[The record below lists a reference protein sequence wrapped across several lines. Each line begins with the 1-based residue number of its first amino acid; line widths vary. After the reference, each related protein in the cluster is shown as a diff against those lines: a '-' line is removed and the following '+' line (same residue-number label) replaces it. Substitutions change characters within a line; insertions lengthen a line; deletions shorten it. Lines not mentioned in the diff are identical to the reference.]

1 MNSSGDII
9 VTQTIRNAGNV
20 GIYVRGSAE
29 YGGAAILAVFV
40 NVADPPPLAAA
51 FDDSRPIVLT
61 GQAGLIAQVVSVS
74 GGRGSYSYGLIDGVG
89 DNAGFTIGATD
100 GRLSLTDAQDTPTIL
115 TAVATADDGHPN
127 TPAVALSLTLRV
139 VNALAFTPDRADIR
153 LTTYQSVP
161 FALHTATVENPS
173 GGEVSYSL
181 LSVSPPD
188 FADNISFTPSDRIV
202 NLTAVQTAPVSA
214 SIYIRASTTTE
225 LATLVL
231 QLAAVNPPPL
241 AAAFDD
247 SRPIVLTG
255 YSGLVATVNSGGG
268 LGNYSYGLIDGAG
281 DNAGFAIGVT
291 DGRLSLTEAEDTP
304 TTLTAA
310 ATVND
315 EHPNTP
321 AVTLSLTLR
330 VVDVLAFSPDRA
342 DIRITT
348 YQSVPYAL
356 HTATVQNPSG
366 GEVSYSLLS
375 TFPANFTDNINF
387 TPSDRIVI
395 LTADL
400 TTPVSASIYIRATT
414 ATERA
419 TLVLQ
424 LAAVDPPPLAA
435 TWDNAGPTI
444 FPDYS
449 GLIAQVVDVR
459 GGLGNYSYGLIDGVG
474 DNASFTIGAADGRL
488 SLTEAQDTPTT
499 LTAAATVND
508 EHPNTPA
515 LTLTLT
521 LAVPA
526 RPVLADASGA
536 APLSYTGGVASVANA
551 PSGKWTLV
559 FGDDNFTLGAD
570 GILRLTTAI
579 GVSSVLTVSIAVD
592 APPLITLGYTLTIAL
607 CSFFDG
613 CQPLVNY
620 SGAGLDF
627 DSAVWDTITEPLALS
642 LVAAGADVN
651 ERLGN
656 NTPLLML
663 ARLGRPAAAAVLLAN
678 GAEVNV
684 TGSFVVESVPSS
696 AGVLHYM
703 IDNATLRH
711 VPLINL
717 FIANGVD
724 VNHRLREDG
733 VLTDTP
739 LDGYNRFTAPSEL
752 PAIIRAAGGKCSLV
766 CVTVN
771 GDIDIRLAGVSF
783 EPPTVTATAST
794 AGTMSA
800 GDLYTARAYSGLG
813 TRFVYD
819 VVSVIPAD
827 ISSSFSL
834 ISVDINSARLSL
846 NSELAA
852 QDLSVFIEATDRPS
866 GDKATLRY
874 VRLTP
879 PPPALV
885 GASLLVSPSYTG
897 PVASITNASS
907 GNWTL
912 VAGDNNFTLGA
923 DGVLS
928 LTTTIGVA
936 STLTAAIVAD
946 ELSRLTT
953 LNYTLNVGVCS
964 FYQNGCRPFVNYAGG
979 TGFPWQRNAQLARDL
994 IAAGADVEEIFNDP
1008 SNNGARTPL
1017 LYIAQNGSPEVINIF
1032 LDNGADINAVGY
1044 FQHQQFFSDFT
1055 NLGVLFYLSDSSNN
1069 SHPQR
1074 LSTFVARGVNIN
1086 LLAKEVSYRGSR
1098 TTFSTPLDRYN
1109 DRNTY
1114 LADFMR
1120 AYGAKCF
1127 SKCNFGNGDIRLASV
1142 SFRPARVGAAAPIY
1156 RVAAGN
1162 LHTVRAATGLGSR
1175 FDYRVVSVIPAD
1187 LSSSFSLISVDITI
1201 ARLSLNSALE
1211 LESGRTVSV
1220 IIEATDNNPLGDD
1233 TAILQYVHIIPPTPA
1248 LVNAS
1253 VFVLTGYTG
1262 AVASVAYAPGGEWS
1276 LLFGDDNFVLGTNGV
1291 LSLTAA
1297 QNGAA
1302 TITASVRVSH
1312 ERISPVTLG
1321 YTLLAV
1327 DELRFTPDKLAAT
1340 ITTSADNRAFLTAS
1354 AVGPLS
1360 AVRYALISV
1369 VPANLEDR
1377 FTAFADGGVVSVLQP
1392 LTTPITLSLYI
1403 RASENIGGADR
1414 SATLLLTVAAVEA
1427 PVIFVD
1433 VPPAVSGAVLTSYTG
1448 AVASVTNA
1456 PFGKWTVIFGDDNFI
1471 LGADGVLSLTTVIT
1485 ATTTLTAGIVVDESP
1500 LPLVTVGY
1508 TLSIRGC
1515 SFYKSGCL
1523 PFVNFD
1529 GSLWREWYGAGG
1541 GAALAQSLIAA
1552 GADPNEIG
1560 DVGIRDIPPLYYV
1573 INLGVPAAASVLLD
1587 NGADVN
1593 LLYKEFTLPANLF
1606 NHGFLHGLGGYNTNT
1621 SHAPTMLSLFVMH
1634 GADVNHKAMAVSRTD
1649 GSTVLYTPLDG
1660 YNGYISSDGGYDHG
1674 ALIPIIK
1681 SFGGK
1686 CLIECRSGDVRLATV
1701 SFAPAAVAVTVLR
1714 LAAGDDLYTVQAY
1727 SGLGTLFDYQAVS
1740 TFPAGLESNFSVVSV
1755 DVNSARL
1762 SLNSALSFGQDV
1774 SIFVR
1779 ATDLP
1784 SGDKAT
1790 LRYAI
1795 RLPKPFLVN
1804 TSVFVLT
1811 GYTGAVASVTNAL
1824 SFGFTVAFG
1833 DDNFTVGTNG
1843 VLRLTA
1849 AQNGAATITASVRV
1863 SDGNSLI
1870 TLSYTLLAAE
1880 EFRFAPDKLAATI
1893 TTYGDNRAL
1902 LTALAVGPL
1911 SAVRYARISVVPAD
1925 LEDRFTVFADGG
1937 VVSVLQSLTTATTL
1951 SLYIRASENISGADR
1966 SATLLLTV
1974 AAVDPPVFAAVLD
1987 DASPAVLT
1995 GHSGLVAQ
2003 INSDGGRGGYAYG
2016 LQDGVGD
2023 NEHFAIGSTNGRLSL
2038 TDGRS
2043 APTTLTAVATVDDEH
2058 PNTPA
2063 VTLSLILRIVKALDF
2078 APNRADIRITT
2089 YQSVPYALHTAT
2101 AENPSGAA
2109 ISYSLLS
2116 ASPPDFADNIS
2127 VRPANGV
2134 VSLLS
2139 TPTAPLIASL
2149 YIRATTA
2156 TERATLV
2163 LQLTVAFPP
2172 VLVNASGA
2180 VLVAYTGA
2188 VASITNVSPT
2198 SGFTVVFGDEHFTV
2212 GRDGVLSLTATI
2224 NPRSLLTV
2232 SIVVDVPL
2240 PSLVTLG
2247 HTLTVAPCSFYTAGC
2262 QPFVNYNGGTRR
2274 THHNGRIV
2282 SEVWPWVENLALA
2295 QSLVEAGADVNE
2307 FFSVLNIQG
2316 FGHIVFTPLLA
2327 VAEDGTPAVAS
2338 LLLDAGA
2345 DVRATGLFNQSTHT
2359 GVLYLIA
2366 QSSQPVS
2373 HELQLMSLFIAHG
2386 ADVNLVT
2393 RDLRRFI
2400 PWRTP
2405 FDRYKYRNRN
2415 NLAVI
2420 IKEKFG
2426 GKCNSDCG
2434 SGIRGIRL
2442 ASVSFAPAEVMV
2454 TVRDTAPGD
2463 IYTVQAASG
2472 LGTLFDYRVVSTSPA
2487 GLSSNFSLISVDV
2500 NSARLSLNSELGF
2513 GRTVSVFVEATDR
2526 PSGDKATLRYVQI
2539 IPPLPTLV
2547 NASVFVLTD
2556 YTGAVASVTNALS
2569 LGFTVVSGDDNFSVG
2584 TNGVLSLTAAQNG
2597 ATTITAGVR
2606 VSHEGTPL
2614 ITLGYTLLVAEE
2626 LRFTPDKLAATITTY
2641 DTGVIHTAEA
2651 LGGIIGHDIS
2661 YLLLSTNPRAFFRN
2675 FDIPV
2680 FTDGRVIL
2688 EQALTTAMT
2697 LSLYILVLEQPIG
2710 EMDPRRATLLLTVAA
2725 VAAAKPSFVN
2735 ASIIVSLSYTGA
2747 VASVTNAPGG
2757 GFTVVFG
2764 DDNFSVGADG
2774 ALSLTA
2780 EIAATSTLT
2789 ASVAVNDGLSQITL
2803 GYTLNVGSCSFYTPG
2818 CQPFVDYDGSGRRF
2832 FDTVGWD
2839 SLSVPLARSIIAAG
2853 ADVNEVLSIPGGGF
2867 NHIVDTPLFGVA
2879 RYGTPAVAS
2888 LLLAVGASVN
2898 AIGQYNPGLGVVS
2911 SIGVLDYLISTPGAR
2926 VAQMAQ
2932 LFIDYGVNV
2941 NLVRDEGGI
2950 PQRRSTPIDRIQPEF
2965 PVAASIIMA
2974 AGGKCLNT
2982 VIGCRSF
2989 HITLASVSFSPAE
3002 VTVTVGATVT
3012 GDLYTVQAATGL
3024 GTRFDY
3030 RVVSTS
3036 PAGLESNFSVISVD
3050 VNSAILRLDSTLS
3063 SNVSVYIEA
3072 TDNNSSRD
3080 RATLRMR
3087 VVLP

>member
-3012 GDLYTVQAATGL
+3012 GDLYTVQAATVWNP
-3024 GTRFDY
+3024 FDY

-3063 SNVSVYIEA
+3063 QMSVFI
-3072 TDNNSSRD
+3072 
-3080 RATLRMR
+3080 
-3087 VVLP
+3087 

>member
-1 MNSSGDII
+1 M
-9 VTQTIRNAGNV
+9 
-20 GIYVRGSAE
+20 
-29 YGGAAILAVFV
+29 
-40 NVADPPPLAAA
+40 
-51 FDDSRPIVLT
+51 
-61 GQAGLIAQVVSVS
+61 
-74 GGRGSYSYGLIDGVG
+74 
-89 DNAGFTIGATD
+89 
-100 GRLSLTDAQDTPTIL
+100 
-115 TAVATADDGHPN
+115 
-127 TPAVALSLTLRV
+127 
-139 VNALAFTPDRADIR
+139 
-153 LTTYQSVP
+153 
-161 FALHTATVENPS
+161 
-173 GGEVSYSL
+173 
-181 LSVSPPD
+181 
-188 FADNISFTPSDRIV
+188 
-202 NLTAVQTAPVSA
+202 
-214 SIYIRASTTTE
+214 
-225 LATLVL
+225 
-231 QLAAVNPPPL
+231 
-241 AAAFDD
+241 
-247 SRPIVLTG
+247 
-255 YSGLVATVNSGGG
+255 
-268 LGNYSYGLIDGAG
+268 
-281 DNAGFAIGVT
+281 
-291 DGRLSLTEAEDTP
+291 
-304 TTLTAA
+304 
-310 ATVND
+310 
-315 EHPNTP
+315 
-321 AVTLSLTLR
+321 
-330 VVDVLAFSPDRA
+330 
-342 DIRITT
+342 
-348 YQSVPYAL
+348 
-356 HTATVQNPSG
+356 
-366 GEVSYSLLS
+366 
-375 TFPANFTDNINF
+375 
-387 TPSDRIVI
+387 
-395 LTADL
+395 
-400 TTPVSASIYIRATT
+400 
-414 ATERA
+414 
-419 TLVLQ
+419 
-424 LAAVDPPPLAA
+424 
-435 TWDNAGPTI
+435 
-444 FPDYS
+444 
-449 GLIAQVVDVR
+449 
-459 GGLGNYSYGLIDGVG
+459 
-474 DNASFTIGAADGRL
+474 
-488 SLTEAQDTPTT
+488 
-499 LTAAATVND
+499 
-508 EHPNTPA
+508 
-515 LTLTLT
+515 
-521 LAVPA
+521 
-526 RPVLADASGA
+526 
-536 APLSYTGGVASVANA
+536 
-551 PSGKWTLV
+551 
-559 FGDDNFTLGAD
+559 
-570 GILRLTTAI
+570 
-579 GVSSVLTVSIAVD
+579 
-592 APPLITLGYTLTIAL
+592 
-607 CSFFDG
+607 
-613 CQPLVNY
+613 
-620 SGAGLDF
+620 
-627 DSAVWDTITEPLALS
+627 
-642 LVAAGADVN
+642 
-651 ERLGN
+651 
-656 NTPLLML
+656 
-663 ARLGRPAAAAVLLAN
+663 
-678 GAEVNV
+678 
-684 TGSFVVESVPSS
+684 
-696 AGVLHYM
+696 
-703 IDNATLRH
+703 
-711 VPLINL
+711 
-717 FIANGVD
+717 
-724 VNHRLREDG
+724 
-733 VLTDTP
+733 
-739 LDGYNRFTAPSEL
+739 
-752 PAIIRAAGGKCSLV
+752 
-766 CVTVN
+766 
-771 GDIDIRLAGVSF
+771 
-783 EPPTVTATAST
+783 
-794 AGTMSA
+794 
-800 GDLYTARAYSGLG
+800 
-813 TRFVYD
+813 
-819 VVSVIPAD
+819 
-827 ISSSFSL
+827 
-834 ISVDINSARLSL
+834 
-846 NSELAA
+846 
-852 QDLSVFIEATDRPS
+852 
-866 GDKATLRY
+866 
-874 VRLTP
+874 
-879 PPPALV
+879 
-885 GASLLVSPSYTG
+885 
-897 PVASITNASS
+897 
-907 GNWTL
+907 
-912 VAGDNNFTLGA
+912 
-923 DGVLS
+923 
-928 LTTTIGVA
+928 
-936 STLTAAIVAD
+936 
-946 ELSRLTT
+946 
-953 LNYTLNVGVCS
+953 
-964 FYQNGCRPFVNYAGG
+964 
-979 TGFPWQRNAQLARDL
+979 
-994 IAAGADVEEIFNDP
+994 
-1008 SNNGARTPL
+1008 
-1017 LYIAQNGSPEVINIF
+1017 
-1032 LDNGADINAVGY
+1032 
-1044 FQHQQFFSDFT
+1044 
-1055 NLGVLFYLSDSSNN
+1055 
-1069 SHPQR
+1069 
-1074 LSTFVARGVNIN
+1074 
-1086 LLAKEVSYRGSR
+1086 
-1098 TTFSTPLDRYN
+1098 
-1109 DRNTY
+1109 
-1114 LADFMR
+1114 
-1120 AYGAKCF
+1120 
-1127 SKCNFGNGDIRLASV
+1127 
-1142 SFRPARVGAAAPIY
+1142 
-1156 RVAAGN
+1156 
-1162 LHTVRAATGLGSR
+1162 
-1175 FDYRVVSVIPAD
+1175 
-1187 LSSSFSLISVDITI
+1187 
-1201 ARLSLNSALE
+1201 
-1211 LESGRTVSV
+1211 
-1220 IIEATDNNPLGDD
+1220 
-1233 TAILQYVHIIPPTPA
+1233 
-1248 LVNAS
+1248 
-1253 VFVLTGYTG
+1253 
-1262 AVASVAYAPGGEWS
+1262 
-1276 LLFGDDNFVLGTNGV
+1276 
-1291 LSLTAA
+1291 
-1297 QNGAA
+1297 
-1302 TITASVRVSH
+1302 
-1312 ERISPVTLG
+1312 
-1321 YTLLAV
+1321 
-1327 DELRFTPDKLAAT
+1327 
-1340 ITTSADNRAFLTAS
+1340 
-1354 AVGPLS
+1354 
-1360 AVRYALISV
+1360 
-1369 VPANLEDR
+1369 
-1377 FTAFADGGVVSVLQP
+1377 
-1392 LTTPITLSLYI
+1392 
-1403 RASENIGGADR
+1403 
-1414 SATLLLTVAAVEA
+1414 
-1427 PVIFVD
+1427 
-1433 VPPAVSGAVLTSYTG
+1433 
-1448 AVASVTNA
+1448 
-1456 PFGKWTVIFGDDNFI
+1456 
-1471 LGADGVLSLTTVIT
+1471 
-1485 ATTTLTAGIVVDESP
+1485 VDESP